1 MRHGLA
7 THVKIELHLTDT
19 GDLAC
24 TFTDNGVGL
33 AIDSRPGLG
42 SAIFESMTAGNWS
55 RTARHDGP
63 GTRLHLV
70 FPALEL
76 PPERGGSSVG

>member
-1 MRHGLA
+1 MFNTTVL
-7 THVKIELHLTDT
+7 ELLLHDPLIVLLTW
-19 GDLAC
+19 LPL
-24 TFTDNGVGL
+24 V
-33 AIDSRPGLG
+33 
-42 SAIFESMTAGNWS
+42 TAGNWS